1 MGIGSMSVEKSKAVP
16 KALWLALIFVGMM
29 SAYSDIHRPRLLRED
44 AGRGPAR
51 TRAAH
56 LAPPQALN
64 GILPERPETTLRR

>member
-1 MGIGSMSVEKSKAVP
+1 MSVEKSKAVP
-16 KALWLALIFVGMM
+16 KALWLALIFVGLMT
-29 SAYSDIHRPRLLRED
+29 AYGDMCRQRPLRAD
-44 AGRGPAR
+44 AGHGPAR

>member
-1 MGIGSMSVEKSKAVP
+1 MSVEKSKAVP

-29 SAYSDIHRPRLLRED
+29 TAYSDIRRPRPLRAD
-44 AGRGPAR
+44 AGHGPAR

-64 GILPERPETTLRR
+64 AAVPDRPETTLRR